1 MEILNV
7 EHPIDLWESWN
18 DRGKLHIGYYVY
30 VNTFTFSI
38 YEAQGLKE
46 CIIVSLE
53 IIFISYQEWALFNLI
68 PTLQNFGSTIG
79 KRCFQPISQVT
90 TRLEHIEN
98 QTFNNLTMRRVVS
111 PNAVQNVGT
120 IRKYQNDQVYIQRFL
135 AFLGGEYNE
144 SNETLSVN
152 EDDVASLPNLKD
164 MCRKEALPIGHNN

>member
-68 PTLQNFGSTIG
+68 PTL
-79 KRCFQPISQVT
+79 
-90 TRLEHIEN
+90 
-98 QTFNNLTMRRVVS
+98 
-111 PNAVQNVGT
+111 
-120 IRKYQNDQVYIQRFL
+120 
-135 AFLGGEYNE
+135 
-144 SNETLSVN
+144 
-152 EDDVASLPNLKD
+152 
-164 MCRKEALPIGHNN
+164 